1 MANLPKDFSLKTN
14 VTKEQALKAIQNMEY
29 QDSLSIPDEII
40 PKGMVY
46 GRADIRRADRV
57 QNLLRKG
64 WSFVPASRH
73 PEMVF
78 KGVEDP
84 DPRTADWIMYG
95 KDLAL
100 MERSL
105 ELHQAEQRV
114 MDEHNRQR
122 IMTTPGLEH
131 APYKPN
137 IQTQSYMDTD
147 DGRSRD
153 VSFA

>member
-1 MANLPKDFSLKTN
+1 MANLPKDFALKTN

-29 QDSLSIPDEII
+29 QDSLSIPAEII

-46 GRADIRRADRV
+46 GRADIRRSDRI
-57 QNLLRKG
+57 QNLLQKG

-95 KDLAL
+95 KDLVL

-114 MDEHNRQR
+114 MDENNRQR